1 MVETKNHILQITDEV
16 TTRRCALRM
25 EPEAA
30 GLPLQE
36 LVQRYL
42 KEPHIDRLLA
52 ERRITD
58 DSAET
63 LTSLQDMVYVCTD
76 EGRLRD
82 MFAGVVFKQD
92 SSLLSPDEA
101 PTARP
106 VRLEDKDVLLTDLVI
121 DRTSVGYDRNWTGF
135 HRRRWD
141 LGAGEYSDFVT
152 DCVEEVV
159 GSSEASKVLQLETTE
174 SKLSLVR
181 ALAKKIWDS
190 DFENY
195 SRFIDRKLVY
205 KSGDETVRNIIA
217 GSGGICS
224 EKVQALKFLTDHFGL
239 ESEYILA
246 GPDVPD
252 PVPEPRLRELL
263 TTVDFRFAKRHM
275 RYWQHT
281 ALLYRMDGS
290 TVLVDDTNGNVPFL
304 FLQDD
309 QAERVLGYGSK
320 PPVKVKMTISEEDFY
335 YHPVSQDIARDLLF
349 AMEGWIDHMDLVQV
363 FDNELGLYISEDFM
377 VAPIVFRVE
386 ETFDRIRDEYV
397 KACGQAG
404 MECSTARDW
413 GLEAALGQRFAE
425 AHPYAAAKVLRSR
438 DHLLARYDD
447 SHGPGHDAGLVV
459 IALRDRS

>member
-1 MVETKNHILQITDEV
+1 MVDTRNHILQITDEV
-16 TTRRCALRM
+16 TTRRCALRI
-25 EPEAA
+25 EPGDA
-30 GLPLQE
+30 GLLLQE
-36 LVQRYL
+36 LLQRYL
-42 KEPHIDRLLA
+42 KEPQIDRLLA

-63 LTSLQDMVYVCTD
+63 LGSLQDMVYVCTD
-76 EGRLRD
+76 EGLLRD
-82 MFAGVVFKQD
+82 MFAGVVFRQD
-92 SSLLSPDEA
+92 ASLLSLDEA

-141 LGAGEYSDFVT
+141 LRSDEYSGFVT
-152 DCVEEVV
+152 DCVEEAV
-159 GSSEASKVLQLETTE
+159 GPSAASKVLELETNE
-174 SKLSLVR
+174 SKLSLMR
-181 ALAKKIWDS
+181 ALARKIWES

-205 KSGDETVRNIIA
+205 KSGDETVRNIIT

-224 EKVQALKFLTDHFGL
+224 EKVQALKFLTDRFGL

-252 PVPEPRLRELL
+252 PAPEPRLRELL
-263 TTVDFRFAKRHM
+263 TTFDFRFAKRYM

-281 ALLYRMDGS
+281 ALLYRIDGS

-304 FLQDD
+304 FLEDD
-309 QAERVLGYGSK
+309 EAQRVLGYDSK
-320 PPVKVKMTISEEDFY
+320 PPVKVRMTISEEDFY
-335 YHPVSQDIARDLLF
+335 YHPISQDIARDLLF

-377 VAPIVFRVE
+377 IAPIVFKVE
-386 ETFDRIRDEYV
+386 RTFERIRGEYL

-404 MECSTARDW
+404 MECAIIQDW
-413 GLEAALGQRFAE
+413 GLESPLAERFAQ
-425 AHPYAAAKVLRSR
+425 AHPDAADKVLRSR
-438 DHLLARYDD
+438 EHLLARYDD
-447 SHGPGHDAGLVV
+447 CHGPGHDAGLVV
-459 IALRDRS
+459 IALRG